1 MKSKE
6 KRIRQII
13 REEVMY
19 GYKEKDILDSLEEDI
34 KEEYPEYSV
43 SRDRELL
50 LVDDDKDQR
59 FKIAVKNALDVKPVV
74 EVIYSKLKGGKQ
86 TENVRR
92 KIFYLHQKEEFLR
105 YLDGIYF

>member
-6 KRIRQII
+6 ERIREII

-19 GYKEKDILDSLEEDI
+19 GYKEQDILDNLEEAI
-34 KEEYPEYSV
+34 NEEYPEYSV
-43 SRDRELL
+43 SRDRDLL
-50 LVDDDKDQR
+50 QVEDEKGRTFDV
-59 FKIAVKNALDVKPVV
+59 AVKNALDVKPVV

-92 KIFYLHQKEEFLR
+92 KIFYLHQKDEFLR
-105 YLDGIYF
+105 YLDGIYY